1 MYEYQ
6 HHNVVKGLLNSYNRT
21 KEEIRLEKFREELLK
36 LDKDKL
42 LLAKHNITVE
52 GLHSITKEN
61 CMLDHQVLMYMY
73 IEEFKEVSDIVPIE
87 YTMNDSL
94 GLTICLA
101 NIRDIKGSKNFIL
114 FPIYLSYQHYAVFI
128 YSKDKNVL
136 EYFDSLISKNFED
149 KFDIINDA
157 LVKSGITKK
166 EPLLHFHRDTELQ
179 NSGSNE
185 CGYYSFYFTKCKVG
199 KLQNRINVEEI
210 KGEFIKMITK
220 DIFVLTEQGD
230 ISKLP
235 EFWQFDSSEMS
246 SCLEDFINFENIELD
261 FPESEDIEAS
271 IFNLSEITEKKIFS
285 EKLDKQKKRIRGKD

>member
-21 KEEIRLEKFREELLK
+21 KKEIRLEKFREELLK

-114 FPIYLSYQHYAVFI
+114 FPIYLS
-128 YSKDKNVL
+128 
-136 EYFDSLISKNFED
+136 
-149 KFDIINDA
+149 
-157 LVKSGITKK
+157 
-166 EPLLHFHRDTELQ
+166 
-179 NSGSNE
+179 
-185 CGYYSFYFTKCKVG
+185 
-199 KLQNRINVEEI
+199 
-210 KGEFIKMITK
+210 
-220 DIFVLTEQGD
+220 
-230 ISKLP
+230 
-235 EFWQFDSSEMS
+235 
-246 SCLEDFINFENIELD
+246 
-261 FPESEDIEAS
+261 
-271 IFNLSEITEKKIFS
+271 
-285 EKLDKQKKRIRGKD
+285 

>member
-21 KEEIRLEKFREELLK
+21 KEEIRLEKFRAELLK

-42 LLAKHNITVE
+42 LFAKHNITVE

-61 CMLDHQVLMYMY
+61 GMLDHQVLMYMY
-73 IEEFKEVSDIVPIE
+73 VEEFREVSDIVPIE

-166 EPLLHFHRDTELQ
+166 EPLLHIHRDTELQ

-210 KGEFIKMITK
+210 KGEFIKKITK
-220 DIFVLTEQGD
+220 DIFELTEQGD

-285 EKLDKQKKRIRGKD
+285 EKLDKQK